1 MDRGL
6 DHVGP
11 GIAEIDSHSTG
22 GDARVRR
29 TGLVPVSAL
38 LPILFGSC
46 GGAAPDGAE
55 RLPGS
60 AGSLEELATTVLV
73 GLAAADTVS
82 LETVRLTE
90 VEHNEL
96 VWPELPASAPE
107 VNYPVDLA
115 WSNIRMRN
123 RAALSDLFAVYEN
136 RKLQFVHAECRG
148 PTEAFESFVVRTDC
162 WVTLKRDGELVPP
175 QQIFKDVLDWDGELK
190 IFRYYEP

>member
-1 MDRGL
+1 M
-6 DHVGP
+6 
-11 GIAEIDSHSTG
+11 S
-22 GDARVRR
+22 R
-29 TGLVPVSAL
+29 TGLVLVSAL
-38 LPILFGSC
+38 LPVLVGSC

-90 VEHNEL
+90 DEHNDL

-115 WSNIRMRN
+115 WKNIRTRN

-136 RKLQFVHAECRG
+136 RELQFVHAECRG
-148 PTEAFESFVVRTDC
+148 FTEAFDSFVVHTDC
-162 WVTLKRDGELVPP
+162 WVTLERDGERLPP
-175 QQIFKDVLDWDGELK
+175 QQLFKDVLDREGGLK